1 MKLNKLFILLFLA
14 VIYLSGCGKTILPP
28 RMIRKKKQRKKHLL
42 QRLSTTRRSIVW
54 RSSSKGNFGD
64 KAVWVQ
70 GYIVGAC
77 KRSIKQAEWEPPFSY
92 NTAILL
98 ADSPEETDPDKVISI
113 QMVNKQMKENIALDS
128 NPQNY
133 GRQIAF
139 LGIKQKYLGIPG
151 IKKHI
156 LAIEW
161 LDE

>member
-1 MKLNKLFILLFLA
+1 MQTFRFTGSYSINTHNSLKHKAISRFYLQLILYASFCA
-14 VIYLSGCGKTILPP
+14 PY
-28 RMIRKKKQRKKHLL
+28 
-42 QRLSTTRRSIVW
+42 
-54 RSSSKGNFGD
+54 
-64 KAVWVQ
+64 
-70 GYIVGAC
+70 
-77 KRSIKQAEWEPPFSY
+77 
-92 NTAILL
+92 TAILL

>member
-1 MKLNKLFILLFLA
+1 
-14 VIYLSGCGKTILPP
+14 
-28 RMIRKKKQRKKHLL
+28 
-42 QRLSTTRRSIVW
+42 
-54 RSSSKGNFGD
+54 
-64 KAVWVQ
+64 
-70 GYIVGAC
+70 
-77 KRSIKQAEWEPPFSY
+77 
-92 NTAILL
+92 
-98 ADSPEETDPDKVISI
+98 
-113 QMVNKQMKENIALDS
+113 MKENIALDS

>member
-1 MKLNKLFILLFLA
+1 MKLNKLFILLLA
-14 VIYLSGCGKTILPP
+14 VIYLSGCGKTILPSENDQEEETEKETP
-28 RMIRKKKQRKKHLL
+28 S
-42 QRLSTTRRSIVW
+42 STPVDDETVYSVEEFIE
-54 RSSSKGNFGD
+54 GNFGD

-70 GYIVGAC
+70 GYIVGAY

-98 ADSPEETDPDKVISI
+98 ADSPGETDPDKVISI